1 MVTLSEAV
9 PSGTGPSVEWGT
21 DPSWSGDGIVPN
33 GDGTATITIGD
44 DTNPQFT
51 VTNDATELRGTF
63 EVAKTVTG
71 DMDLTDPRLA
81 EAVFTVGWTSSD
93 GQSGSFEL
101 SAPDWT
107 GGPVT
112 GGAAATFPLGTTVT
126 LSEPTISG
134 TGPGVAWGE
143 ISWTPGD
150 QGDGTAV
157 VTISSATEPLAV
169 TLSNE
174 VSELTGTFGVTKAL
188 AGDFDFTSP
197 EMQSAEFTVLASW
210 PAGPGLEAGEV
221 ELVLNAG
228 NSWSAPA
235 GVQLPTGTV
244 VTLSE
249 AVPSGTGPSVE
260 WGDATWSGEGLTV
273 NEDGTASFVI
283 GDNTAPTFTVTNEVT
298 ELFGTFGIAKAVTG
312 DFDLTSPEMAG
323 AQFTVTATW
332 AGGGSQDLV
341 LNQANGWAAGLGLD
355 LPTGTV
361 VTLSE
366 AVPSGT
372 GPSVEWGTEPT
383 WSGDGVVANEDGTAT
398 ITIGDGTN
406 PQLTV
411 TNEATELRGTFEV
424 AKAVTGDMDLTD
436 PRLAGAVFTVGW
448 TSSDGQTGSFELVSP
463 RLGSGTGGRRGVGD
477 LPAGDD
483 GNALRAGDLG
493 HGTGHQVGRDL
504 LVDGRSGR
512 RHRGRDHL
520 ERH

>member
-21 DPSWSGDGIVPN
+21 DPTWSGDGVVPN

-44 DTNPQFT
+44 DTNPQLT
-51 VTNDATELRGTF
+51 VTNEATELRGTF
-63 EVAKTVTG
+63 EVAKAVTG

-81 EAVFTVGWTSSD
+81 DAVFTVGWTSSD

-107 GGPVT
+107 GGPVA
-112 GGAAATFPLGTTVT
+112 GGASATFPLGTTVT

-157 VTISSATEPLAV
+157 VTISSATEPLAI
-169 TLSNE
+169 TLTNQ
-174 VSELTGTFGVTKAL
+174 VSELTGTFAVTKAL
-188 AGDFDFTSP
+188 TGDFDFTSP

-235 GVQLPTGTV
+235 GLQLPTGTV

-273 NEDGTASFVI
+273 NDDGTASFVI

-298 ELFGTFGIAKAVTG
+298 QLFGRFSITKLVTG
-312 DFDLTSPEMAG
+312 PVADEVPEDFGFTVTYTYDGLAQPGSFTVRSGETVTSPEI
-323 AQFTVTATW
+323 
-332 AGGGSQDLV
+332 
-341 LNQANGWAAGLGLD
+341 
-355 LPTGTV
+355 PTGTE
-361 VTLSE
+361 VTISE
-366 AVPSGT
+366 VKPEGGVPAGAGWGNPVFVLPDGSNATGSAV
-372 GPSVEWGTEPT
+372 
-383 WSGDGVVANEDGTAT
+383 
-398 ITIGDGTN
+398 ITIGVDDVVAIDLEN
-406 PQLTV
+406 PTLPP
-411 TNEATELRGTFEV
+411 LPP
-424 AKAVTGDMDLTD
+424 TGGSV
-436 PRLAGAVFTVGW
+436 PWFAGFLALALLAIGAVFVT
-448 TSSDGQTGSFELVSP
+448 FAI
-463 RLGSGTGGRRGVGD
+463 RR
-477 LPAGDD
+477 
-483 GNALRAGDLG
+483 R
-493 HGTGHQVGRDL
+493 R
-504 LVDGRSGR
+504 DGRV
-512 RHRGRDHL
+512 D
-520 ERH
+520 